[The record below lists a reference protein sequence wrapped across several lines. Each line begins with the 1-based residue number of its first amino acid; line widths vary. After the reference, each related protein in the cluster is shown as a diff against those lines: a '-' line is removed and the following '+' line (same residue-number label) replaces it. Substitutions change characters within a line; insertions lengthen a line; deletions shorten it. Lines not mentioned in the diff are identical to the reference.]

1 MLKLIHHLLA
11 EPLTKNKDIDDPET
25 TIIRK
30 QIIQKKKYLNK
41 IYYEWY
47 NTLIENIPTNS
58 RYLEIGSG
66 AGFIKKIKSDII
78 TSEFFQI
85 EGVDKVIDAQNIS
98 FEDQELDGIL
108 MIDVFHHIANVEKFF
123 EEAKRCVKPGGQILM
138 IEPWNTRWSKF
149 VFTKLH
155 HENFDPDSNWKLKN
169 YGPLSSANGAL
180 PWIVFERDYEIFK
193 KKYPKW
199 KLDIVKLFMPFSY
212 LLSGGVSIRTL
223 IPGWS
228 YSGIRYFEEL
238 LNQKK
243 WAMFAFIKIQL

>member
-1 MLKLIHHLLA
+1 
-11 EPLTKNKDIDDPET
+11 
-25 TIIRK
+25 
-30 QIIQKKKYLNK
+30 
-41 IYYEWY
+41 
-47 NTLIENIPTNS
+47 
-58 RYLEIGSG
+58 
-66 AGFIKKIKSDII
+66 
-78 TSEFFQI
+78 
-85 EGVDKVIDAQNIS
+85 
-98 FEDQELDGIL
+98 
-108 MIDVFHHIANVEKFF
+108 MIDVFHHISNVEKFF

-155 HENFDPDSNWKLKN
+155 HENFDPDSNWQFKSH
-169 YGPLSSANGAL
+169 GPLSSANGAL

-193 KKYPKW
+193 KKYPNW

-223 IPGWS
+223 VPGWS
-228 YSGIRYFEEL
+228 YTSIRYLEEL

>member
-1 MLKLIHHLLA
+1 MLKFIHRLLA

-47 NTLIENIPTNS
+47 NTLIANIPNNS

-66 AGFIKKIKSDII
+66 AGFIKKIKPDII

-108 MIDVFHHIANVEKFF
+108 MIDVFHHISNVEKFF
-123 EEAKRCVKPGGQILM
+123 EEARRCVKPGGQILM

-155 HENFDPDSNWKLKN
+155 HENFDPDSNWQLKGH
-169 YGPLSSANGAL
+169 GPLSSANGAL

-193 KKYPKW
+193 KKYPNW

-212 LLSGGVSIRTL
+212 LLSGGVSIKTL
-223 IPGWS
+223 TPGWS
-228 YSGIRYFEEL
+228 YSGIRYLEEL

>member
-1 MLKLIHHLLA
+1 MLKLIHRLLA

-47 NTLIENIPTNS
+47 NTLIANIPNNS

-66 AGFIKKIKSDII
+66 AGFIKKIKPDII

-108 MIDVFHHIANVEKFF
+108 MIDVFHHISNIEKFF
-123 EEAKRCVKPGGQILM
+123 EEAKRCIKPGGQILM

-155 HENFDPDSNWKLKN
+155 HENFDPDSI
-169 YGPLSSANGAL
+169 GS
-180 PWIVFERDYEIFK
+180 
-193 KKYPKW
+193 
-199 KLDIVKLFMPFSY
+199 
-212 LLSGGVSIRTL
+212 
-223 IPGWS
+223 
-228 YSGIRYFEEL
+228 
-238 LNQKK
+238 
-243 WAMFAFIKIQL
+243 

>member
-1 MLKLIHHLLA
+1 MLKLIHRLLA

-47 NTLIENIPTNS
+47 NTLIANIPNNS

-66 AGFIKKIKSDII
+66 AGFIKKIKPDII

-108 MIDVFHHIANVEKFF
+108 MIDVFHHISNVEKFQMAF
-123 EEAKRCVKPGGQILM
+123 AASFIDMIWYTFVSLIVGNSLIRKNFKNTKVLNKISTTILVFISIYILVKI
-138 IEPWNTRWSKF
+138 
-149 VFTKLH
+149 FT
-155 HENFDPDSNWKLKN
+155 
-169 YGPLSSANGAL
+169 
-180 PWIVFERDYEIFK
+180 
-193 KKYPKW
+193 
-199 KLDIVKLFMPFSY
+199 
-212 LLSGGVSIRTL
+212 
-223 IPGWS
+223 
-228 YSGIRYFEEL
+228 
-238 LNQKK
+238 
-243 WAMFAFIKIQL
+243 